1 MKPVIG
7 KVFTSNV
14 SESVDAKLIAV
25 YRLNS
30 LIDVMK
36 KNRTILDDCVK
47 DLDGEKSITI
57 KKQREINSFF
67 FDMLKDFTKDLNM
80 SSV

>member
-36 KNRTILDDCVK
+36 KIGLFWMIV
-47 DLDGEKSITI
+47 
-57 KKQREINSFF
+57 
-67 FDMLKDFTKDLNM
+67 
-80 SSV
+80 